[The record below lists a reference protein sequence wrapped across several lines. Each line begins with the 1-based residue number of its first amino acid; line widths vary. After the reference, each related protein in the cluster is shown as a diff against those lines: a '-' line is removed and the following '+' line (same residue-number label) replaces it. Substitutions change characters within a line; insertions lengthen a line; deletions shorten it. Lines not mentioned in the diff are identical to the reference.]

1 MLCRLFEASDFF
13 ETDIQDTKLIK
24 EGSNVNVI
32 INDVI
37 SPKVIIQPKSI
48 IGFIP
53 LNINDAGNVSIK
65 FYNIYGQL
73 ALEKKDYFNNG
84 NHMVMVPTELPSGQY
99 TVSIDQDTKH
109 LGNQSIIIMK

>member
-1 MLCRLFEASDFF
+1 MGIQDQ
-13 ETDIQDTKLIK
+13 DIQLGKIFPNPANDL
-24 EGSNVNVI
+24 VN
-32 INDVI
+32 
-37 SPKVIIQPKSI
+37 
-48 IGFIP
+48 IP
-53 LNINDAGNVSIK
+53 LNINEAGNVSIK